1 MRYVCAEMRSELA
14 RRNDDKRA
22 APVERI
28 GLVDLMFERSMR
40 ISYLVGALKIEDD
53 LQ

>member
-1 MRYVCAEMRSELA
+1 MRSESA
-14 RRNDDKRA
+14 RRNDGKSA

-28 GLVDLMFERSMR
+28 GLVDLMFEGSMR
-40 ISYLVGALKIEDD
+40 ISFLASALKIEDD